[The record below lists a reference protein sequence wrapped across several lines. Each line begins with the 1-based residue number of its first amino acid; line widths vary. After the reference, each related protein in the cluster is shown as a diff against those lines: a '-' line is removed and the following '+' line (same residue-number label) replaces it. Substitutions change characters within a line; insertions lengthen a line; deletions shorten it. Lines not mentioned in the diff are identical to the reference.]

1 LKKYESVEEIIED
14 YFETRLKAYHA
25 RKEYMIVS
33 IQKEL
38 ILLSNKAKY
47 ISENLEGTID
57 LRKKKREQVVA
68 LLQEKGYDQIDGDE
82 EYRYLTKM
90 PMDSVTEENIE
101 RLFKEKG
108 NKEKDLEKIQSTSV
122 QEMWL
127 HELDN
132 LKTVYMEYKE
142 ERERLLQGDDNAK
155 PQKKKVVK
163 SSQNKV
169 VVNKAKKTPLLV
181 EA

>member
-1 LKKYESVEEIIED
+1 
-14 YFETRLKAYHA
+14 
-25 RKEYMIVS
+25 MIVS

-57 LRKKKREQVVA
+57 LRKKKREEVVT

-82 EYRYLTKM
+82 DYRYLTKM

-108 NKEKDLEKIQSTSV
+108 NKERDLEKIQSTTV

-127 HELDN
+127 HEIDN

-169 VVNKAKKTPLLV
+169 VVGKAKKTPLVV